1 MRYRAAV
8 KKGAGQRRRC
18 ALSHAAFGVPSRTAG
33 KQRLARNFYLASKT
47 LASANH
53 SNYYNNHHSDSGQY
67 SDGRSMLRCNTCLE
81 SFAEGKL
88 MKELIEQ
95 IAKAIVERPED
106 VQVRGIEGE
115 NAVVIELRVAKEDI
129 GKVIGKKGKTITAMR
144 TILNATRAQKS
155 KRQVLEVVE

>member
-1 MRYRAAV
+1 
-8 KKGAGQRRRC
+8 
-18 ALSHAAFGVPSRTAG
+18 
-33 KQRLARNFYLASKT
+33 
-47 LASANH
+47 
-53 SNYYNNHHSDSGQY
+53 
-67 SDGRSMLRCNTCLE
+67 
-81 SFAEGKL
+81 
-88 MKELIEQ
+88 MKDLIEQ
-95 IAKAIVERPED
+95 IATAIVERPED